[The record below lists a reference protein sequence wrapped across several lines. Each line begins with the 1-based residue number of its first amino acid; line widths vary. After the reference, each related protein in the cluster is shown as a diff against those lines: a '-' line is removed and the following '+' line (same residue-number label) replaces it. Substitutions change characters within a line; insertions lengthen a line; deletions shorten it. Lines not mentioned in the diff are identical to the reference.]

1 MKKFPTLICIA
12 AFIISSAVAQ
22 EKQMQFYRPAD
33 QSGVNVF
40 EPSKKD
46 TVDFNGMY
54 VKLGGNFALQYQ
66 DLNHTNT
73 ALKKLN
79 ADGKN
84 LNELLEIGPGFNLAT
99 ANMNI
104 DAQLDDGISLSLVTY
119 LSSRHHQEA
128 WVKGG
133 YLQFDKLPFLK
144 SAFAD
149 RIMENVRIKVGHMEI
164 NYGDAHFRRTDNGN
178 AFHNPFVGEYI
189 MDAFTTEIG
198 GEIYYMNKGV
208 IVMGGMTSGEIKGD
222 ITKPDQRKPSFLGKL
237 GYDGYLMD
245 NLRVRLTGS
254 VYHTDKSVSN
264 TLYSGDRTGSRYY
277 LVMENILAS
286 TTSQFTSGRFNPGF
300 KDKITAFV
308 VNPFIKF
315 HGLELFGNFEQAEG
329 RAAEELTTRK
339 WQQMGGDLLY
349 RFGKREQFYLGGRY
363 QMASGEMVNY
373 TVKPEITRMQFAG
386 GWYVTKNILAKVEYV
401 TQEYK
406 DFAPTDIRNGGK
418 FDGIIIEGAIAF

>member
-1 MKKFPTLICIA
+1 MKNLVTLICIA
-12 AFIISSAVAQ
+12 AFVGSAVAQ
-22 EKQMQFYRPAD
+22 ERQMQFYRPANQD
-33 QSGVNVF
+33 GVNVF

-46 TVDFNGMY
+46 TVDFNGQT
-54 VKLGGNFALQYQ
+54 VKVGGGFALQYQ
-66 DLNHTNT
+66 MLDHTNT
-73 ALKKLN
+73 ALPKLN
-79 ADGKN
+79 SDGKN
-84 LNELLEIGPGFNLAT
+84 LNELLDIGPGFNLAT
-99 ANMNI
+99 ANLDIN
-104 DAQLDDGISLSLVTY
+104 AQLEDGIRLELVTY

-144 SAFAD
+144 SAAVD

-178 AFHNPFVGEYI
+178 AFYNPFVGNYI

-198 GEIYYMNKGV
+198 GEVYYFNSGFML
-208 IVMGGMTSGEIKGD
+208 MGGLTGGEIKGD
-222 ITKPDQRKPSFLGKL
+222 ITKADQRKPTILGKI
-237 GYDGYLMD
+237 GYDNSVMD

-254 VYHTDKSVSN
+254 VYHTDGSVSN
-264 TLYSGDRTGSRYY
+264 TLYSGDRAGSRYY

-300 KDKITAFV
+300 RDKVTAFV
-308 VNPFIKF
+308 INPFIKF

-329 RAAEELTTRK
+329 RGPEELDTRT
-339 WQQMGGDLLY
+339 WQSMGGELLY
-349 RFGKREQFYLGGRY
+349 RFGGREQFYVGGRY
-363 QMASGEMVNY
+363 QMVTGEMIGY
-373 TVKPEITRMQFAG
+373 TVEPEITRMQVAG
-386 GWYVTKNILAKVEYV
+386 GWFVTKNVLAKVEYV

-418 FDGIIIEGAIAF
+418 FDGIMIEGAIAF

>member
-1 MKKFPTLICIA
+1 MKKLVTIISIA
-12 AFIISSAVAQ
+12 AFIGSAVAQ

-33 QSGVNVF
+33 QHGVNVF
-40 EPSKKD
+40 EPSKRD

-66 DLNHTNT
+66 DIKHSNT
-73 ALKKLN
+73 ALPKLN

-84 LNELLEIGPGFNLAT
+84 LNKLLEIGGGFNLAT

-119 LSSRHHQEA
+119 LSSRNHAET

-178 AFHNPFVGEYI
+178 AFHNPFVGNYI

-198 GEIYYMNKGV
+198 GEVYYMNNGI
-208 IVMGGMTSGEIKGD
+208 IVMGGLTGGEIKGD
-222 ITKPDQRKPSFLGKL
+222 ITKPDKRKPTILGKI
-237 GYDGYLMD
+237 GYDNYVMD
-245 NLRVRLTGS
+245 NLRLRLTGS
-254 VYHTDKSVSN
+254 IYHTDASVSN
-264 TLYSGDRTGSRYY
+264 TLYGGDRGGSRYY
-277 LVMENILAS
+277 AVMENILAS
-286 TTSQFTSGRFNPGF
+286 STAPAFSGRFNPGF
-300 KDKITAFV
+300 RDKVTAWV

-315 HGLELFGNFEQAEG
+315 HGLEIFANYEQAEG
-329 RAAEELTTRK
+329 RAAEELSTRK
-339 WQQMGGDLLY
+339 WESMGGELLY
-349 RFGKREQFYLGGRY
+349 RFGGREQFYVGGRY
-363 QMASGEMVNY
+363 QMVSGELVNY
-373 TVKPEITRMQFAG
+373 KENPEITRMQIAG
-386 GWYVTKNILAKVEYV
+386 GWYVTKNILAKLEYV
-401 TQEYK
+401 TQEYNG
-406 DFAPTDIRNGGK
+406 FAPTDIKNGGK
-418 FDGIIIEGAIAF
+418 FDGIMIEGAIAF